1 MSALLNWLAPGGFV
15 ERVPVYLDSN
25 VIIDMADGRENDL
38 LGLVMRSIYEGPYC
52 YPFSAEQI
60 SEITDNERQARNES
74 RLMLLSDLSR
84 NVYFEHSINSLQFRT
99 ESTTQVYETINEV
112 SLSQNWEADFANFI
126 SFEQQLEARTAY
138 GLSTDDLNNLSAE
151 EAITKINSA
160 LSNYEYERE
169 EGQID
174 PPRTLNDMLDYSEQ
188 NMREHFS
195 LVWESMGANIES
207 HLRNCKLVS
216 LFSFIDTFGFWSD
229 SKRTYKKG
237 SRLADS
243 RHAFNGSYFK
253 CVVSRDKR
261 LLKKSEAAYKY
272 LDITTQCF
280 HTDEFKAHLYDL
292 LSGQS

>member
-1 MSALLNWLAPGGFV
+1 M

-38 LGLVMRSIYEGPYC
+38 LGLIMRSIYDEKYC

-74 RLMLLSDLSR
+74 RLMLLSDISR
-84 NVYFEHSINSLQFRT
+84 NVFFEHSINSLQFRT
-99 ESTTQVYETINEV
+99 ESTSQVYRTIYEV
-112 SLSQNWEADFANFI
+112 SLDQNHEVDFTNFI
-126 SFEQQLEARTAY
+126 SFEQQSEARTAY
-138 GLSTDDLNNLSAE
+138 SLSTDYLNNLSVE
-151 EAITKINSA
+151 EAIAKINSA
-160 LSNYEYERE
+160 LSNYEFEIE

-174 PPRTLNDMLDYSEQ
+174 PPRSLDDMMDYSEQ

-195 LVWESMGANIES
+195 SLWDSMRVNMESQV
-207 HLRNCKLVS
+207 RNGKLVS
-216 LFSFIDTFGFWSD
+216 LFSLIDAFGFWSD
-229 SKRTYKKG
+229 SKETYKKG

-243 RHAFNGSYFK
+243 CHAFNGSYFK
-253 CVVSRDKR
+253 YVVSRDKR

-272 LDITTQCF
+272 LGITTQCF

-292 LSGQS
+292 LSG

>member
-1 MSALLNWLAPGGFV
+1 MD
-15 ERVPVYLDSN
+15 RVPVYLDSN
-25 VIIDMADGRENDL
+25 VIIDIAEGRENEL
-38 LGLVMRSIYEGPYC
+38 LGLVMRSIYDGPYC

-74 RLMLLSDLSR
+74 RLMLLSDMSR
-84 NVYFEHSINSLQFRT
+84 NVYFEHSINNLQFRT
-99 ESTTQVYETINEV
+99 ESTTLVYGTINEV
-112 SLSQNWEADFANFI
+112 ALAPNWEADFANFV
-126 SFEQQLEARTAY
+126 SFEQQLKARTAY
-138 GLSTDDLNNLSAE
+138 GLSTGDLNNLSVE

-160 LSNYEYERE
+160 LANCEYEIR

-174 PPRTLNDMLDYSEQ
+174 PPSSLDDMMDYSEQ
-188 NMREHFS
+188 IMREHFS
-195 LVWESMGANIES
+195 QLWESMGANIES
-207 HLRNCKLVS
+207 QLRNGKLVS
-216 LFSFIDTFGFWSD
+216 LFSLIDTLGFWSD
-229 SKRTYKKG
+229 TKETCKKG

-272 LDITTQCF
+272 LGITTQCF

-292 LSGQS
+292 LSRQC